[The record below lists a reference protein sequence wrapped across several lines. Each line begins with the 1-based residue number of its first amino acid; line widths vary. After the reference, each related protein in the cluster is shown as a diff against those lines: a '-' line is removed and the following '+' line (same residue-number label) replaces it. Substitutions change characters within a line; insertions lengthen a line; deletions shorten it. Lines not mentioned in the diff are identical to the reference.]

1 MKLSKTKNTLTFYD
15 ELLLIKAAHNGDIDA
30 EDTLYSYHKNML
42 ERTLCKY
49 KFIHVVLDDLPCHIE
64 SSYRIAIHKY
74 NIESNV
80 KFINFAS
87 WFIKNTLER
96 KCPIV

>member
-1 MKLSKTKNTLTFYD
+1 MKLSKTKSTNNFYD

-30 EDTLYSYHKNML
+30 EDMLYSYHKKML
-42 ERTLCKY
+42 ERTLYKY
-49 KFIHVVLDDLPCHIE
+49 KFIHVVLDDLPSHIE
-64 SSYRIAIHKY
+64 SSYRMAIHKY
-74 NIESNV
+74 DIESNV

-96 KCPIV
+96 KCPVL